1 MKSKEP
7 LNTCVKFPQGMKIC
21 NPEGRDCIENK
32 ATSTFNCS
40 VACEGIYAD
49 VQWVENVVEGMEEE
63 PIEDELEKKILKILE
78 KEMIKGGK
86 NRDGLDR
93 QKFKKLM
100 SDYNQFKKN
109 QVPHFRFD
117 SAADST
123 SFGKY

>member
-1 MKSKEP
+1 
-7 LNTCVKFPQGMKIC
+7 MKIC
-21 NPEGRDCIENK
+21 NTEGRDCIENK
-32 ATSTFNCS
+32 ATSPFNCS
-40 VACEGIYAD
+40 FACEGIYAD

-86 NRDGLDR
+86 KRDGLDR

-117 SAADST
+117 SAAYST